1 MWSRRALS
9 TQQHYYNLRRGHPD
23 ESTRRLIGPSRQ
35 EFAGLNRLF
44 VKTTHQRFSSWVKC
58 KWMNSP
64 GIRAAVT
71 DWLSWHFVL
80 WKWLWCLLRTGKPPS
95 SERCHCMLSSYSFPC
110 LKNVILS
117 YTCSVFLLF
126 FHQSTVSFLF
136 WEHQSERDY
145 QRRNVALN
153 KVTVT
158 PACFC
163 RSYLGPVSPQES
175 GRVAD

>member
-1 MWSRRALS
+1 MTLMS
-9 TQQHYYNLRRGHPD
+9 
-23 ESTRRLIGPSRQ
+23 IK
-35 EFAGLNRLF
+35 NR
-44 VKTTHQRFSSWVKC
+44 KTTFLRKMPLHALVLQFPLFKKRDSKLYLQR
-58 KWMNSP
+58 
-64 GIRAAVT
+64 
-71 DWLSWHFVL
+71 
-80 WKWLWCLLRTGKPPS
+80 
-95 SERCHCMLSSYSFPC
+95 
-110 LKNVILS
+110 
-117 YTCSVFLLF
+117 FLLF